1 MDKIT
6 LIATAAF
13 GLEAVVA
20 REVRD
25 LGYEDVIVENGR
37 VTFTA
42 DMEAICRANL
52 WLRTA
57 GRVLVKVGEF
67 TATTFEELF
76 QKTKALPWTDWL
88 PENAEFPVEG
98 KSINSQLFSVPDCQA
113 IVKKAVVEKMK
124 TKYKKDWFEETGPK
138 FTIEVGLLKNVA
150 TLTMDT
156 SGAGLH
162 KRGYRKLA
170 ATAPLRETLAAAMIL
185 LSRWFPDRTLID
197 PFCGS
202 GTIPIEAAMIGMNM
216 APGLQ
221 RQFAAEAWPKVPA
234 KLWKK
239 AREEAESKID
249 REIRLKIIGTDIDEE
264 VLSLARYHAHQAGVE
279 QHIHWQRQPLI
290 EIGSADKY
298 GWVITNPPYGE
309 RLGELKEAEDL
320 YKEMGVAFN
329 KLSTWS
335 YYIITSHPTFEQIF
349 GRRADKKRKL
359 FNGRIQCNF
368 YQFFGPKPPRLN
380 KDQKPNPDINP
391 ETEA

>member
-1 MDKIT
+1 MNKIT

-25 LGYEDVIVENGR
+25 LGYEDVLVENGR
-37 VTFTA
+37 VTFSG
-42 DMEAICRANL
+42 DLEAICRSNL

-57 GRVLVKVGEF
+57 DRVLIKVGEF

-76 QKTKALPWTDWL
+76 QQTKALPWTDWL
-88 PENAEFPVEG
+88 PIDAEFPVEG
-98 KSINSQLFSVPDCQA
+98 KSINSQLFSVSDCQA

-124 TKYKKDWFEETGPK
+124 LKYKKDWFEETGPK
-138 FTIEVGLLKNVA
+138 YTIEVGLLKNVA
-150 TLTMDT
+150 TLTIDT

-162 KRGYRKLA
+162 KRGYRKLTA
-170 ATAPLRETLAAAMIL
+170 AAPLRETLAAALVL

-197 PFCGS
+197 PCCGS

-221 RQFAAEAWPKVPA
+221 RQFAAEAWPNIPA
-234 KLWKK
+234 ELWKK
-239 AREEAESKID
+239 ARDEAESLINRD
-249 REIRLKIIGTDIDEE
+249 ISLKIIGTDIDEE
-264 VLSLARYHAHQAGVE
+264 VLSLARYHGRKAGVE
-279 QHIHWQRQPLI
+279 HQIHWQRQPLA

-309 RLGELKEAEDL
+309 RLGEQNEAEAL
-320 YKEMGVAFN
+320 YRQMSEAFK

-335 YYIITSHPTFEQIF
+335 FYIITSHPGFEQLF

-368 YQFFGPKPPRLN
+368 YQFFGPKPPRQSKN
-380 KDQKPNPDINP
+380 EPK
-391 ETEA
+391 